1 METIANNA
9 VLYTCNLLRQKI
21 LSVLTITKKKKKM
34 ELYEMMDVLTNYIV
48 VIISHHICISNHYV
62 VHLKFTQFY
71 YLIIAQ

>member
-1 METIANNA
+1 
-9 VLYTCNLLRQKI
+9 
-21 LSVLTITKKKKKM
+21 M